1 MPILKS
7 QNRQTHCV
15 LPLKSV
21 SYLMNMG
28 CERQVPYAVMNYR
41 EVEVVIVEV
50 GGDRG
55 YNWHTLQA

>member
-1 MPILKS
+1 
-7 QNRQTHCV
+7 
-15 LPLKSV
+15 
-21 SYLMNMG
+21 MNMG